1 MMTTKTA
8 KKSDPAFV
16 AALARV
22 HPALSAWR
30 QRRKPRQGIP
40 KALWKRMAK
49 LAGRYGVSPVAQ
61 SLGVNYTSLKDH
73 LVGKNSIQGSNV
85 SPGPAAFLE
94 VPVTAWPN
102 GPQWVIELEDRSG
115 AKLTLRLGQGDAAAA
130 LSVAQGLWSSRR
142 A

>member
-1 MMTTKTA
+1 MTTKTT

-22 HPALSAWR
+22 QAGLSAWR

-40 KALWKRMAK
+40 KALWERMAK

-61 SLGVNYTSLKDH
+61 SPGVNYTSLKAH
-73 LVGKNSIQGSNV
+73 LAGGNSTQRSSV
-85 SPGPAAFLE
+85 SPGPAGFVE

-115 AKLTLRLGQGDAAAA
+115 AKLTLRLGQSDPAAA
-130 LSVAQGLWSSRR
+130 LAVAQGLWSRR

>member
-1 MMTTKTA
+1 MMTTKTT

-22 HPALSAWR
+22 QPALSAWR
-30 QRRKPRQGIP
+30 KRRKPHRGIP
-40 KALWKRMAK
+40 KTLWKRMAM

-73 LVGKNSIQGSNV
+73 LVGGNSTQASRV
-85 SPGPAAFLE
+85 SPGPAGFLE
-94 VPVTAWPN
+94 VPMTAWPN

-115 AKLTLRLGQGDAAAA
+115 AKLTLRLGQSDAVAA
-130 LSVAQGLWSSRR
+130 LTVAQGLWSRR